1 MIVHKINDDGSL
13 SHKAVLNDVDELNI
27 WTWENDFNLIQI
39 ESESTGV
46 IRVFKKKLTGGYIEI
61 DD

>member
-1 MIVHKINDDGSL
+1 MIAYKLNDDGSL
-13 SHKAVLNDVDELNI
+13 SHKAVLNDVNELNT

-46 IRVFKKKLTGGYIEI
+46 IRVFKKNRTGAYIEI
-61 DD
+61 ED

>member
-1 MIVHKINDDGSL
+1 MIAHKLNDDGSL
-13 SHKAVLNDVDELNI
+13 SHKAVLNDVHELNT
-27 WTWENDFNLIQI
+27 WTWKNDFNLIQV

-46 IRVFKKKLTGGYIEI
+46 IRVFKKNLTGAYIEI

>member
-1 MIVHKINDDGSL
+1 MKAHKLNDDGSL
-13 SHKAVLNDVDELNI
+13 SHKAVLNDVHELNT
-27 WTWENDFNLIQI
+27 WTWKNAFNLIQV

-46 IRVFKKKLTGGYIEI
+46 IRVFKKNRTGAYIEI